1 MGFLAGF
8 SHNRARAALGAGAIV
23 AVSIIVPSA
32 VSPKVTANPGPPTPF
47 DSNGFDNSFAIAQS
61 REQGPVID
69 GSAPAARMAAD
80 AAVPALG
87 DPVKGTFGPQV
98 GWPIMPIHA
107 VLLPDGRVMSY
118 GTEPDGSQTAI
129 YRYDVWDPREGTEP
143 NAHVLLPNT
152 TQTDIFCSSQIV
164 LLNGDVAMFGG
175 DNLPTSSN
183 THNDHVN
190 LFHPASNTIER
201 AAVPND
207 HMNRLRW
214 YSSATVLP
222 NAEVY
227 IQGGSGG
234 ADLPERRNSN
244 GSFTLLSGAP
254 TNTLSSGYPKNW
266 VAPNGLVFGIANN
279 QMYEVNPAGNGT
291 IRMIATASRT
301 NTGGTSTAVMFE
313 PGKILQ
319 VGGGSR
325 DASLIDINTI
335 TPQLTPVVTPL
346 PQLQYQRQWG
356 NATVMADGRVFVSGG
371 SAVNNAATGVAYT
384 SEIFNPAG
392 AGSWSTGPTATRMR
406 LYHSTSL
413 LLPDASVITM
423 GGGTPGPE
431 TNLNAEIYYP
441 PYLFKADGTPAV
453 RPTITTATAV
463 TDPGMPLSIETPDAV
478 SRVSLVKTGSV
489 THSDDMDQ
497 RFLDLPFTQ
506 SGGTV
511 TATLPTNVNR
521 TPPGYYMIFV
531 VNAAGVPSEAK
542 FVKINVAGTTP
553 PPTTTTTSTTSTTT
567 STTTTTMP
575 PTTTST
581 TTTMPPTTTST
592 TSTTSTSTT
601 TTTSPPPPP
610 SPTNLTVNGG
620 FENNPLGSGTSGAVA
635 GLPGWA
641 NAGGTIDVFRS
652 FPGFNA
658 AEGTSIIELDSTSA
672 KDRIEQAVRT
682 TAGRAYRLTFQ
693 HSPRPGVSNPSNKF
707 DVYWNNT
714 KLVTVNRSGS
724 GLSVPSWQTATFTV
738 TGTGGNDVISFRE
751 NDNNNLGALLDNVQ
765 LVAT

>member
-1 MGFLAGF
+1 M
-8 SHNRARAALGAGAIV
+8 
-23 AVSIIVPSA
+23 
-32 VSPKVTANPGPPTPF
+32 
-47 DSNGFDNSFAIAQS
+47 
-61 REQGPVID
+61 ID

-87 DPVKGTFGPQV
+87 DPVKGTFGAQV
-98 GWPIMPIHA
+98 AWPIMPIHA

-129 YRYDVWDPREGTEP
+129 YRYDVWDPRAGTGP

-392 AGSWSTGPTATRMR
+392 TGSWSTGPTATRMR

-463 TDPGMPLSIETPDAV
+463 TDPGMPLSIETPDA
-478 SRVSLVKTGSV
+478 
-489 THSDDMDQ
+489 
-497 RFLDLPFTQ
+497 
-506 SGGTV
+506 
-511 TATLPTNVNR
+511 
-521 TPPGYYMIFV
+521 
-531 VNAAGVPSEAK
+531 
-542 FVKINVAGTTP
+542 
-553 PPTTTTTSTTSTTT
+553 
-567 STTTTTMP
+567 
-575 PTTTST
+575 
-581 TTTMPPTTTST
+581 
-592 TSTTSTSTT
+592 
-601 TTTSPPPPP
+601 
-610 SPTNLTVNGG
+610 
-620 FENNPLGSGTSGAVA
+620 
-635 GLPGWA
+635 
-641 NAGGTIDVFRS
+641 
-652 FPGFNA
+652 
-658 AEGTSIIELDSTSA
+658 
-672 KDRIEQAVRT
+672 
-682 TAGRAYRLTFQ
+682 AYRAC
-693 HSPRPGVSNPSNKF
+693 R
-707 DVYWNNT
+707 W
-714 KLVTVNRSGS
+714 
-724 GLSVPSWQTATFTV
+724 
-738 TGTGGNDVISFRE
+738 
-751 NDNNNLGALLDNVQ
+751 
-765 LVAT
+765 

>member
-1 MGFLAGF
+1 MPQYPLSATR
-8 SHNRARAALGAGAIV
+8 SKAR
-23 AVSIIVPSA
+23 SA
-32 VSPKVTANPGPPTPF
+32 
-47 DSNGFDNSFAIAQS
+47 
-61 REQGPVID
+61 
-69 GSAPAARMAAD
+69 
-80 AAVPALG
+80 
-87 DPVKGTFGPQV
+87 PQV

-129 YRYDVWDPREGTEP
+129 YRYDVWDPRAGTEP
-143 NAHVLLPNT
+143 NAHKLLPNT

-201 AAVPND
+201 AAAPND

-291 IRMIATASRT
+291 IRMLATASRT

-392 AGSWSTGPTATRMR
+392 GGSWSTGPTATRMR

-441 PYLFKADGTPAV
+441 PYLFKGDGTPAV

-478 SRVSLVKTGSV
+478 AHVSLVKTGSV

-506 SGGTV
+506 SGGTRDGDAADQRQPDPARLLHDLRGQRGRRAV
-511 TATLPTNVNR
+511 GGQVREDHRRRHDPAADDHDHVDDVDDHLDDDHDDAADDDLHHDDDPADDHVDDLHNLNQHHDHDIAASHEPDGQRRLREQPAGKRDVGRGCGATGLGERRRHHRRVPQLPGVQRRGGHLDHRARQHQRQGPDRAGGEDNCRSQPTDSRSSIRPGPASR
-521 TPPGYYMIFV
+521 TRATSSM
-531 VNAAGVPSEAK
+531 ST
-542 FVKINVAGTTP
+542 GTT
-553 PPTTTTTSTTSTTT
+553 
-567 STTTTTMP
+567 
-575 PTTTST
+575 
-581 TTTMPPTTTST
+581 
-592 TSTTSTSTT
+592 
-601 TTTSPPPPP
+601 
-610 SPTNLTVNGG
+610 
-620 FENNPLGSGTSGAVA
+620 
-635 GLPGWA
+635 
-641 NAGGTIDVFRS
+641 R
-652 FPGFNA
+652 
-658 AEGTSIIELDSTSA
+658 
-672 KDRIEQAVRT
+672 
-682 TAGRAYRLTFQ
+682 
-693 HSPRPGVSNPSNKF
+693 
-707 DVYWNNT
+707 